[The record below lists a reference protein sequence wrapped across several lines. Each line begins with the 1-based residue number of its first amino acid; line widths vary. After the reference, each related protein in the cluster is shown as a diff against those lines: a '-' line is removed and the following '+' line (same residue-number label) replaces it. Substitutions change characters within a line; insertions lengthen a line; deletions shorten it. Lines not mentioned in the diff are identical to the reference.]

1 VGTSQLSATTLPYLE
16 PAREVVSCC
25 WSGLAAFKQ
34 IPSALAVVVVVVVVV
49 VGLHIENHPGLSIQC
64 LLLSPPL
71 RTSPTLDATD
81 FRGQR
86 LTYLEKVY

>member
-1 VGTSQLSATTLPYLE
+1 MGTSQLSATTLPYLE

-49 VGLHIENHPGLSIQC
+49 VVAVVAVATRRYDLCVVVCCVLCC
-64 LLLSPPL
+64 LWWWWC
-71 RTSPTLDATD
+71 D
-81 FRGQR
+81 G
-86 LTYLEKVY
+86 

>member
-1 VGTSQLSATTLPYLE
+1 MGTSQLSATTLPYLE

-49 VGLHIENHPGLSIQC
+49 VVAVAVFTSKTTPVSLSSASC
-64 LLLSPPL
+64 CPHLSALVQHLTRPI
-71 RTSPTLDATD
+71 SVV
-81 FRGQR
+81 RG
-86 LTYLEKVY
+86 